1 MKQITVIIGT
11 AHRLREPG
19 KQSPDGKFKEFIY
32 SREIATELEA
42 KLAAY
47 GIHTYVDMIDN
58 DLPESLWSSS
68 NITER
73 NRELTRR
80 VNAVNAICDSVGK
93 DNCIY
98 ISIHVDAAGADG
110 NWHNARGWSARVSPY
125 ASKNSKLLA
134 GYLFDAAKANG
145 ITTRQPLPNQKYWEQ
160 DLYVLNNTKCPAVLT
175 ENLFQDN
182 MADVDFLLSDEGRHA
197 IERLHIEGILNYIN
211 TH

>member
-1 MKQITVIIGT
+1 MKTVILGT

-19 KQSPDGKFKEFIY
+19 KQSPDGKFKECIY
-32 SREIATELEA
+32 TREIVSEIEA

-47 GIHTYVDMIDN
+47 GIPTYVDMTDI
-58 DLPESLWSSS
+58 DLPETLWSSS
-68 NITER
+68 YTTER

-80 VNAVNAICDSVGK
+80 VDAVNAICDSVGK
-93 DNCIY
+93 NNCIY
-98 ISIHVDAAGADG
+98 ISIHVDAAGSDG

-125 ASKNSKLLA
+125 ASANSKLLA

-160 DLYVLNNTKCPAVLT
+160 DLYVLNKTKCPAVLT

-182 MADVDFLLSDEGRHA
+182 IADVDFLLSDEGRHA
-197 IERLHIEGILNYIN
+197 IERLHIEGILKYIKSR
-211 TH
+211 